1 MATGNLTAVVFG
13 GGGFIGRHLVRR
25 LGKTGAVVRVPSRH
39 VSKLG
44 FLRTAGVVGQIVPEM
59 VSNFD
64 EAELTATIRGADIVI
79 NLIGILAEGGKNT
92 FTRIHTDLP
101 ARIAKVAAANGVKQL
116 IQVSA
121 LGVADAAASSAYA
134 KSKLAGEQAVL
145 AAFPTATIIRP
156 SIVFGP
162 EDKFF
167 NRFAAMALISPALP
181 LIGGGHTKFQP
192 VYVGDVA
199 DGIMA
204 AIAHPAAA
212 GRIYEFGGPGIYSFK
227 ALMEILLAEIGI
239 KRFLVP
245 LPWGLARFQAGIAE
259 WVPGK
264 PLTRDQVELLKYDN
278 VLSGNCPGLAD
289 LGVTPSA
296 VELILPT
303 FLDRFVKGGRLGR
316 QGRTVP

>member
-1 MATGNLTAVVFG
+1 MATGNMTAVVFG

-59 VSNFD
+59 VSGFD
-64 EAELTATIRGADIVI
+64 EAELTATIRGADVVI
-79 NLIGILAEGGKNT
+79 NLIGILAEGGKNS
-92 FTRIHTDLP
+92 FDRIHTDLP

-121 LGVADAAASSAYA
+121 LGVADAATSSYA
-134 KSKLAGEQAVL
+134 RSKLAGEEAVR
-145 AAFPTATIIRP
+145 AAFPRATIIRP

-162 EDKFF
+162 EDQFF
-167 NRFAAMALISPALP
+167 NRFAAMARISPALP
-181 LIGGGHTKFQP
+181 LIGGGQTKFQP

-204 AIAHPAAA
+204 AIAHPEAA
-212 GRIYEFGGPGIYSFK
+212 GKIYEFGGPSVYSFK

-245 LPWGLARFQAGIAE
+245 LPWGLADFQAGIAE
-259 WVPGK
+259 RVPGK
-264 PLTRDQVELLKYDN
+264 PLTRDQVALLKYDN
-278 VLSGNCPGLAD
+278 VLSGAHPGLAD

-303 FLDRFVKGGRLGR
+303 YLDRFLKGGKLGR
-316 QGRTVP
+316 QGRVFP